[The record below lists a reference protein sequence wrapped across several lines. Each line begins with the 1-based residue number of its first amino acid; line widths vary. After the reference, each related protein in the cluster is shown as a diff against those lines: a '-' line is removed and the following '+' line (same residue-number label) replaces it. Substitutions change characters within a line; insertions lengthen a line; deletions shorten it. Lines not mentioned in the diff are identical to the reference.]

1 MGRPPLCQRHYWFG
15 SGIATRP
22 ADAGQIRAPRQQDK
36 SQQVVPGTW
45 RKKKVRLKL
54 LWAGQNGTYDAPAQD
69 SLRYDFLPSFP
80 FIGHNRS
87 VALSSLVPSQAL
99 GVLLYQCDKPHSWA
113 LVLVINFLFFL
124 LLSTRSLAVSFAPS
138 FFLGFRIGLTFATLF
153 LSSAFP
159 LVSVLSRTCSA
170 LHNRHKFL
178 RALCFLSTRRPP
190 TMASC
195 ELMKVIS
202 VGGNPVSAFL
212 SWRLQAT
219 NACDVTLVWKSGFEH
234 VSQYGISFK

>member
-54 LWAGQNGTYDAPAQD
+54 LWAGQNGTHDAPAQD

-113 LVLVINFLFFL
+113 PVLVINFFFFFFYFCLPILLLYPLRLHSFWASESASRSLLFFFHPPF
-124 LLSTRSLAVSFAPS
+124 RSFLFYHAHVPPYIIARNSSVPSASFPRADHRPWRAVS
-138 FFLGFRIGLTFATLF
+138 
-153 LSSAFP
+153 
-159 LVSVLSRTCSA
+159 
-170 LHNRHKFL
+170 
-178 RALCFLSTRRPP
+178 
-190 TMASC
+190 
-195 ELMKVIS
+195 
-202 VGGNPVSAFL
+202 
-212 SWRLQAT
+212 
-219 NACDVTLVWKSGFEH
+219 
-234 VSQYGISFK
+234 